1 MSLYNDCGWK
11 NKSIFKCKVCGQYR
25 EMDREGGSYK
35 KALPSMLEHI
45 TSQHPDS
52 CYKCD
57 TEGCKVVFANKVTKA
72 DHKRTQKLLWKIYDS
87 RIPYKDFVHMSKK
100 KVLALHEEDSKNED
114 RLIEHMNSIST
125 TEEIIEM
132 KREEAVKYLID
143 RVFDGDVL
151 VYLTNPWA

>member
-1 MSLYNDCGWK
+1 MSLYSDCGWK
-11 NKSIFKCKVCGQYR
+11 NKSTFKCKVCGQYK
-25 EMDREGGSYK
+25 EMEWNQGAGGYAA
-35 KALPSMLEHI
+35 ALPSMLEHI
-45 TSQHPDS
+45 TSHHPGR

-114 RLIEHMNSIST
+114 RLIEYMNSCSS
-125 TEEIIEM
+125 TEESIEM
-132 KREEAVKYLID
+132 KREEAVKYFIG
-143 RVFDGDVL
+143 RVFDGE
-151 VYLTNPWA
+151 